1 MMVPVIF
8 TNTNTSLQI
17 ERAEEAKFCHE
28 LMKQKFTQSQGLKSQ
43 GNKSLSNALASK
55 KKVSKNQV
63 VFFDYRDERK
73 LKRFIN
79 DQGKI
84 IPRRIT
90 GLSAKEQNL
99 LTHSVKWARFLAVI
113 PYVVDEYK

>member
-1 MMVPVIF
+1 M
-8 TNTNTSLQI
+8 S
-17 ERAEEAKFCHE
+17 
-28 LMKQKFTQSQGLKSQ
+28 KSI
-43 GNKSLSNALASK
+43 GNALASK

-63 VFFDYRDERK
+63 DFFDYRDERK

-99 LTHSVKWARFLAVI
+99 LTHSVKWARFLSII
-113 PYVVDEYK
+113 PYVADEYK

>member
-1 MMVPVIF
+1 
-8 TNTNTSLQI
+8 
-17 ERAEEAKFCHE
+17 
-28 LMKQKFTQSQGLKSQ
+28 MKQKRTNSSMSKSI
-43 GNKSLSNALASK
+43 GNALASK

-90 GLSAKEQNL
+90 GLSAREQNL

-113 PYVVDEYK
+113 PYVADDYK

>member
-1 MMVPVIF
+1 M
-8 TNTNTSLQI
+8 N
-17 ERAEEAKFCHE
+17 R
-28 LMKQKFTQSQGLKSQ
+28 MKQKRTSASM
-43 GNKSLSNALASK
+43 NKSIGNALASK

-90 GLSAKEQNL
+90 GLTAKEQNL
-99 LTHSVKWARFLAVI
+99 LTHSVKWARFLSII
-113 PYVVDEYK
+113 PYVADEYK

>member
-1 MMVPVIF
+1 MRQKP
-8 TNTNTSLQI
+8 TK
-17 ERAEEAKFCHE
+17 AK
-28 LMKQKFTQSQGLKSQ
+28 

-90 GLSAKEQNL
+90 GLSAKEQSL
-99 LTHSVKWARFLAVI
+99 LTHSIKWARFLAII
-113 PYVVDEYK
+113 PYVADEYK

>member
-1 MMVPVIF
+1 
-8 TNTNTSLQI
+8 
-17 ERAEEAKFCHE
+17 
-28 LMKQKFTQSQGLKSQ
+28 MKHKRKSSSMS
-43 GNKSLSNALASK
+43 KSIGNALASK
-55 KKVSKNQV
+55 KKVSKNHV

-113 PYVVDEYK
+113 PYVADDYK

>member
-1 MMVPVIF
+1 MRQKP
-8 TNTNTSLQI
+8 
-17 ERAEEAKFCHE
+17 APAKG
-28 LMKQKFTQSQGLKSQ
+28 S
-43 GNKSLSNALASK
+43 KSLSTALASK

-63 VFFDYRDERK
+63 IYFDYRDERK

-90 GLSAKEQNL
+90 GLSAKEQSL
-99 LTHSVKWARFLAVI
+99 LTHSIKWARFLAII
-113 PYVVDEYK
+113 PYVADEYK

>member
-1 MMVPVIF
+1 
-8 TNTNTSLQI
+8 
-17 ERAEEAKFCHE
+17 
-28 LMKQKFTQSQGLKSQ
+28 MKQKSSPSQGYKAAGS
-43 GNKSLSNALASK
+43 KSLGNALTSK
-55 KKVSKNQV
+55 KKVSKNQI

>member
-1 MMVPVIF
+1 
-8 TNTNTSLQI
+8 
-17 ERAEEAKFCHE
+17 
-28 LMKQKFTQSQGLKSQ
+28 MKQRLSKPSTSKSI
-43 GNKSLSNALASK
+43 SDALTSK
-55 KKVSKNQV
+55 RKVSKNQV

-90 GLSAKEQNL
+90 GLSAKEQKL
-99 LTHSVKWARFLAVI
+99 LTHSVKWARFLSII
-113 PYVVDEYK
+113 PYVTDEYK

>member
-1 MMVPVIF
+1 LRGQGKQNFVKIIM
-8 TNTNTSLQI
+8 
-17 ERAEEAKFCHE
+17 R
-28 LMKQKFTQSQGLKSQ
+28 QKFTQSQGHKSQ

-63 VFFDYRDERK
+63 IFFDYRDERK

>member
-1 MMVPVIF
+1 M
-8 TNTNTSLQI
+8 
-17 ERAEEAKFCHE
+17 R
-28 LMKQKFTQSQGLKSQ
+28 QKPSSAQGS
-43 GNKSLSNALASK
+43 KSLGNALVSK

-79 DQGKI
+79 DQGKM

-90 GLSAKEQNL
+90 GLSAKEQSL
-99 LTHSVKWARFLAVI
+99 LTHSIKWARFLAII
-113 PYVVDEYK
+113 PYVTDEYK

>member
-1 MMVPVIF
+1 M
-8 TNTNTSLQI
+8 
-17 ERAEEAKFCHE
+17 R
-28 LMKQKFTQSQGLKSQ
+28 QKPQHSAQ
-43 GNKSLSNALASK
+43 GNKTLGNALASK

-63 VFFDYRDERK
+63 IFFDYRDERK

-90 GLSAKEQNL
+90 GLTAKEQNL
-99 LTHSVKWARFLAVI
+99 LTHSVKWARFLAII
-113 PYVVDEYK
+113 PYVADEYK

>member
-1 MMVPVIF
+1 MKQRR
-8 TNTNTSLQI
+8 TNTS
-17 ERAEEAKFCHE
+17 
-28 LMKQKFTQSQGLKSQ
+28 MSKSI
-43 GNKSLSNALASK
+43 GNALASK

-90 GLSAKEQNL
+90 GLTAKEQNL
-99 LTHSVKWARFLAVI
+99 LTHSVKWARFLSII
-113 PYVVDEYK
+113 PYVADEYK

>member
-1 MMVPVIF
+1 M
-8 TNTNTSLQI
+8 
-17 ERAEEAKFCHE
+17 R
-28 LMKQKFTQSQGLKSQ
+28 QKPGRGQ
-43 GNKSLSNALASK
+43 GNESISNALASK
-55 KKVSKNQV
+55 KKVSKNQA

-79 DQGKI
+79 DQGKM

-113 PYVVDEYK
+113 PYVSDEYK

>member
-1 MMVPVIF
+1 
-8 TNTNTSLQI
+8 
-17 ERAEEAKFCHE
+17 
-28 LMKQKFTQSQGLKSQ
+28 MKHKRKSSSMS
-43 GNKSLSNALASK
+43 KSIGNALASK

-113 PYVVDEYK
+113 PYVADDYK

>member
-1 MMVPVIF
+1 M
-8 TNTNTSLQI
+8 
-17 ERAEEAKFCHE
+17 R
-28 LMKQKFTQSQGLKSQ
+28 QKPTQQM
-43 GNKSLSNALASK
+43 GNKSLGNALASK

-113 PYVVDEYK
+113 PYVADEYK

>member
-1 MMVPVIF
+1 MKQRR
-8 TNTNTSLQI
+8 TNTS
-17 ERAEEAKFCHE
+17 
-28 LMKQKFTQSQGLKSQ
+28 MSKSI
-43 GNKSLSNALASK
+43 GNALASK

-90 GLSAKEQNL
+90 GLSAKEQSL
-99 LTHSVKWARFLAVI
+99 LTHSIKWARFLSII
-113 PYVVDEYK
+113 PYVADEYK

>member
-1 MMVPVIF
+1 M
-8 TNTNTSLQI
+8 
-17 ERAEEAKFCHE
+17 R
-28 LMKQKFTQSQGLKSQ
+28 QKPRTRKSK
-43 GNKSLSNALASK
+43 GNKSLSKALEAK
-55 KKVSKNQV
+55 RKVTKNQV

-90 GLSAKEQNL
+90 GLSAKEQSL
-99 LTHSVKWARFLAVI
+99 LTHSIKWARFLAII
-113 PYVVDEYK
+113 PYVADEYK

>member
-1 MMVPVIF
+1 
-8 TNTNTSLQI
+8 
-17 ERAEEAKFCHE
+17 
-28 LMKQKFTQSQGLKSQ
+28 MKQKFTPSTGHKSQ

-99 LTHSVKWARFLAVI
+99 LTHSVKWARFLAII

>member
-1 MMVPVIF
+1 
-8 TNTNTSLQI
+8 
-17 ERAEEAKFCHE
+17 
-28 LMKQKFTQSQGLKSQ
+28 MKQRRTSSTSMSKSI
-43 GNKSLSNALASK
+43 GNTLAVK

-99 LTHSVKWARFLAVI
+99 LTHSIKWARFLSII
-113 PYVVDEYK
+113 PYVADEYK

>member
-1 MMVPVIF
+1 M
-8 TNTNTSLQI
+8 
-17 ERAEEAKFCHE
+17 R
-28 LMKQKFTQSQGLKSQ
+28 QKPTKAQGS
-43 GNKSLSNALASK
+43 KSLGNTLASK

-90 GLSAKEQNL
+90 GLSAKEQSL
-99 LTHSVKWARFLAVI
+99 LTHSIKWARFLAII
-113 PYVVDEYK
+113 PYVADEYK